1 MVVECA
7 GEPEAFPEGLAMV
20 RKSGVY
26 LIVGNFVDVGRTVEL
41 KPHEL
46 CAKNVRI
53 LGMSNHSISGYGPS
67 LRMLQR
73 YESMY
78 PIDQLITHRFTLE
91 EAEKAIRTA
100 MDYSTSMKVVMDPW
114 KK

>member
-73 YESMY
+73 Y
-78 PIDQLITHRFTLE
+78 
-91 EAEKAIRTA
+91 
-100 MDYSTSMKVVMDPW
+100 
-114 KK
+114 